1 MSRTR
6 AERREKTYSK
16 WISKLK
22 NLYNSKFLKMWR
34 VKTNRPKNRFDFEQA
49 ETFDDLKE
57 DKTSVL
63 YKNTRTIYK
72 DKKYDIKEDR
82 KRKIKNRHIPKEDLD
97 EIFE

>member
-22 NLYNSKFLKMWR
+22 NLYNNKFLKMWR

-82 KRKIKNRHIPKEDLD
+82 KRKIKNRHISKEDLD

>member
-22 NLYNSKFLKMWR
+22 NIYHNKFLGMWR
-34 VKTNRPKNRFDFEQA
+34 VKTNRPKNRFDFEEV
-49 ETFDDLKE
+49 ETYTDLKE

-63 YKNTRTIYK
+63 YKNTRTIHK
-72 DKKYDIKEDR
+72 DKKYGIKEDR
-82 KRKIKNRHIPKEDLD
+82 KRKIKSRHISKEDLD
-97 EIFE
+97 EIIE